1 MYIRKLIQVRVTGY
15 QNVFFLT
22 DIPWYLL
29 KFRNVIHGLSLAV
42 YFCYVSHVA
51 LSLLSLT
58 RNLNDAAKRGGN
70 DLVPW
75 YLLLL
80 KFRNVIH
87 GLSLAVYFMR
97 ICQAWGSFGVLYLA
111 LRSTALEF
119 LVCYA

>member
-22 DIPWYLL
+22 DITWY
-29 KFRNVIHGLSLAV
+29 
-42 YFCYVSHVA
+42 
-51 LSLLSLT
+51 
-58 RNLNDAAKRGGN
+58 
-70 DLVPW
+70 
-75 YLLLL
+75 LL